1 MQEAVKRIQEKQEKR
16 NEPILPADV
25 TLCLAEF
32 GPRHYPV
39 ILPKFA
45 PVNIGDLVW
54 FELNEPERSVV
65 WHEPGKSVVRGKIV
79 FVDGYC
85 HVDGDLWTLAVAAT
99 KSTPIMAKKYAVV
112 SDVDWE

>member
-25 TLCLAEF
+25 TLCMAEY

-39 ILPKFA
+39 IMPKFA

-65 WHEPGKSVVRGKIV
+65 CGKIV
-79 FVDGYC
+79 FVEGYC
-85 HVDGDLWTLAVAAT
+85 PVDGDLWTLAVAAT
-99 KSTPIMAKKYAVV
+99 KSTPIMAKQYAVV